1 MKIIFYP
8 LLISAILFP
17 SSYKITD
24 ESNKPIGNV
33 QVYNDITGTITDN
46 NGFFFMDNNSCLDY
60 KVSHIGYQ
68 KTLFNPCSSTKTII
82 LKRASIPNPEVNVNS
97 NLNNSKLKDTISNI
111 EIFTSAN
118 LKKSNKTQYEDIL
131 KSSTNVS
138 YSGVSS
144 RPRYFQIRGIGEY
157 EQYASQG
164 GPSYY
169 VATYI
174 DNFNYSG
181 LGMPTPLFDINQVE
195 VVKGSQSYSFG
206 QNALAGVIKVN
217 TIRPK
222 PLRESIINMEI
233 GSFDKQNIYL
243 VHNQPILK
251 NLNIRFGLSK
261 NTDRGFIFNT
271 HIDDYS
277 NKRNELVTKL
287 QLSFIKNL
295 KSGNK
300 IHILTSSM
308 NSDVDNNYDR
318 WSYSNFNNMEDFES
332 HSNFELLPNNESKD
346 ALQATS
352 NSIEINYLTKNNLKF
367 TTVACL
373 SNMELKHYYDADWS
387 NPNQWADDHD
397 EESVPHYDF
406 AQEETRER
414 VDKSVEIKLTKK
426 IERHH
431 LTLGAFTKSLE
442 EKDNA
447 LGFVFWTNGGW
458 VSSFNSKYAI
468 DYQSFY
474 YQHQY
479 GLDDESFITLNI
491 RNDIYDNIYENYL
504 ETSSSA
510 TFMVD
515 GNNTDN
521 LPSSESFLSTRLALK
536 WKNIYTSLSTS
547 HKPGG
552 FNQNPYVDSDYR
564 EYKPEI
570 ASTFEAGY
578 RSHNNNLSLDI
589 NYFYMNRENLQV
601 NIADQADPGNPVTFY
616 FYTANISKGYNT
628 GIDLSI
634 NYKLNNKINLFLNCG
649 LLQTDRD
656 SFSYPSPVLSPDP
669 TVEAREQSRAPRYTI
684 NTGIES
690 QLTDKLFI
698 YSEVISKDSYYYF
711 STTNQKSKPFTIVN
725 LNTVYELKKNISLN
739 FSIKNL
745 TDERYAVHAFYFS
758 VSGYEDRRFHE
769 SPANPRDYSFS
780 ILYSF

>member
-17 SSYKITD
+17 NSYKITD
-24 ESNKPIGNV
+24 ESNKPIENV

-46 NGFFFMDNNSCLDY
+46 DGFFFMDNDSCLDY

-97 NLNNSKLKDTISNI
+97 NLNNSKLKNTISNI

-144 RPRYFQIRGIGEY
+144 RPRYFQIRGVGEY

-414 VDKSVEIKLTKK
+414 VDKSVELKLTKK

-479 GLDDESFITLNI
+479 SLDDESFITLNI

-536 WKNIYTSLSTS
+536 WKNIYTSLSTG

-758 VSGYEDRRFHE
+758 VSGYEDRKFHE